1 MREMGAMCQNFF
13 GKLELKKIFM
23 PYVDAC
29 KAMAINHFQDPAA
42 IRKNQILQILGASE
56 DDWQNWRWQQKNRI
70 SDSRV
75 LEQILGLSDLERKRI
90 EKVGKVYQ
98 WAVTPYYLSLID
110 RNYAESPIYKQAIP
124 DTQELSAG
132 GCVDSRES
140 SQPSPAPGVTLV
152 HPQRAV
158 LKVTNQCAMLCRHCS
173 NKRRPGQLDKRT
185 AGWDMTKALNYIRKN
200 KEIKEVIIGGGDA
213 LLLNDQTLDWILH
226 QLHCMSHVEIKR
238 IKTRVPVTLPQRI
251 TPGLCEVLRRYAPV
265 HITTQFNHSRE
276 LSPEARK
283 ALERLQTAGVVF
295 ANQAILLHGVN
306 DNPLA
311 LKRLQKML
319 QQARVELDFIV
330 QPRNI
335 KGIQHFR
342 TSEEDGRQI
351 INCLQA
357 SGLSSPTYIRD
368 WNRRQD
374 PNVANGHPGIDI

>member
-1 MREMGAMCQNFF
+1 MREMGALCQNFL

-29 KAMAINHFQDPAA
+29 KAMAVNHFQDPAA
-42 IRKNQILQILGASE
+42 IRKNQILQILDASE
-56 DDWQNWRWQQKNRI
+56 DDWLNWRWQQKNRI
-70 SDSRV
+70 SDSRI
-75 LEQILGLSDLERKRI
+75 LDQILGLSDLERKRI

-110 RNYAESPIYKQAIP
+110 RNYNESPIYKQAIP
-124 DTQELSAG
+124 DAEELSAG
-132 GCVDSRES
+132 GCSDSHEASR
-140 SQPSPAPGVTLV
+140 PSPAPGVTLV
-152 HPQRAV
+152 HSQRAV

-173 NKRRPGQLDKRT
+173 KKRRPGQLDKRT
-185 AGWDMTKALNYIRKN
+185 AGWDLTKALNYIRKN

-238 IKTRVPVTLPQRI
+238 IKTRVPVTLPQRV

-265 HITTQFNHSRE
+265 HVTAQFNHPRE
-276 LSPEARK
+276 LSPEARQ
-283 ALERLQTAGVVF
+283 AVERLQSAGVVF

-306 DNPLA
+306 DNPLT

-319 QQARVELDFIV
+319 QQARVELDFIL
-330 QPRNI
+330 QPRNM

-342 TSEEDGRQI
+342 TSEADGRQI
-351 INCLQA
+351 IGALQA
-357 SGLSSPTYIRD
+357 SGLCAPTYIKD
-368 WNRRQD
+368 WNRPQD
-374 PNVANGHPGIDI
+374 PNVANGHLGIDI